1 MGDGQRES
9 QHRQPSDFLDCIA
22 RVRVA
27 LAMPQFFRT
36 IRRKLLQ
43 RQRIANYSLYALGE
57 IVLVVVGILI
67 ALQINNW
74 NDRRKLTAQEHGYL
88 RNLRADL
95 VSNIDKMETF
105 LSERRE
111 IMEAAQAVVAAL
123 EAPTLGDIEA
133 FNRNCIRV
141 YEWQRFVQVDFTLQE
156 LLYSG
161 SLGLIRQEEI
171 KSGLLRLQ
179 SAAEANKAEEDHLRF
194 DAEQLLYLPIY
205 TQVDLHP
212 LLRAFEGE
220 KGVLTPDHFAAFHQD
235 PRFKNGFLMAI
246 IEFSILN
253 GQMEQMMLMCQDL
266 IAAIDEVLPGG

>member
-1 MGDGQRES
+1 
-9 QHRQPSDFLDCIA
+9 
-22 RVRVA
+22 
-27 LAMPQFFRT
+27 MPQIFRA

-74 NDRRKLTAQEHGYL
+74 NDRRQLTAKEHGYL

-105 LSERRE
+105 LSERRA
-111 IMEAAQAVVAAL
+111 IMEAAQYVVNAL
-123 EAPTLGDIEA
+123 EAPTVGDPEA

-171 KSGLLRLQ
+171 KAGLLRLQ
-179 SAAEANKAEEDHLRF
+179 SATETNQAEEDHLRF
-194 DAEQLLYLPIY
+194 DAEQLFYMPLY
-205 TQVDLHP
+205 TQYDLHP
-212 LLRAFEGE
+212 MLRAYAGE
-220 KGVLTPDHFAAFHQD
+220 KGVLTPEYFDGFHDD

-246 IEFSILN
+246 LEFTKLN
-253 GQMEQMMLMCQDL
+253 GQMEQMVIMCQDL
-266 IAAIDEVLPGG
+266 IAAIDEEVGGGES